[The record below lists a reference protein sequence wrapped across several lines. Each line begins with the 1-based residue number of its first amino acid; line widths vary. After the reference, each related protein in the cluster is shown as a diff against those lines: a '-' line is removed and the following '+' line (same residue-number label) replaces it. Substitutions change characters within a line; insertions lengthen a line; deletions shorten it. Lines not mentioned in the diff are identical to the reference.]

1 MRWALLGL
9 LVWIFGAMAALAD
22 GEKSGEFD
30 YYVLSLSWS
39 PNWCARE
46 GDARG
51 SDQCDARHDH
61 GWILHGLWP
70 QYHQGWP
77 SYCPTVKAPPSRAM
91 TRQMEDIQGSSGLAW
106 HQWKKHGTCSG
117 LSAADYYALSRQAY
131 DRITRPPVFR
141 KLDKA
146 VKLPA
151 RVVEDAFLD
160 ANPGLEPDMITV
172 TCKHGYIEEVRV
184 CLSRDLDP
192 VPCGRDVIRDCTASD
207 ALFDPIR

>member
-1 MRWALLGL
+1 MRQAILGL
-9 LVWIFGAMAALAD
+9 TVWAISAMSAVAD
-22 GEKSGEFD
+22 GKAAGAFD

-70 QYHQGWP
+70 QFHQGWP
-77 SYCPTVKAPPSRAM
+77 SYCQTAEASPSRRM
-91 TRQMEDIQGSSGLAW
+91 TREMADIQGTSGLAW

-117 LSAADYYALSRQAY
+117 LSAPDYFALSRRAY
-131 DRITRPPVFR
+131 EQVVRPEVFR
-141 KLDKA
+141 KLDAA

-151 RVVEDAFLD
+151 SVVEEAFVK
-160 ANPGLEPDMITV
+160 ANPGLKPDMITI
-172 TCKHGYIEEVRV
+172 TCKQGYIQEVRL
-184 CLSRDLDP
+184 CLSRDLEP
-192 VPCGRDVIRDCTASD
+192 VPCGRDVIRDCTATD